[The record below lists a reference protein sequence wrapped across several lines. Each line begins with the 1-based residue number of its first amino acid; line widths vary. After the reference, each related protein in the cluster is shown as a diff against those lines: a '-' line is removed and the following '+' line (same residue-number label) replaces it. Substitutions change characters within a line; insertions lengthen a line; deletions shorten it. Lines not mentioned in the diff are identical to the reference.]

1 MRTPQ
6 EVAEAIKGIF
16 TDFSHNWIIVIE
28 AVFLFLIIYFVLK
41 ILYENNAKKL
51 IPVYVVLIVCTGA
64 VTLFSRHLS
73 SDVFY
78 IFLLL
83 LSLFF
88 LLLFSVEIKR
98 SIWNRGKRVIPA
110 SGEAAAKNTAVSAR
124 ADEYITGIVKAVQA
138 LSKSNTGALI
148 VLSNGNLPKEII
160 DSGVQL
166 NANISNQLIEGIFIP
181 KDPGGG
187 VLPAAHAEGFPQR
200 LRHPPP
206 RRHRRHGSGGRLH
219 HHCFG
224 GNGHRFRRQTRRDQP
239 LCRLGEPAALPQ
251 RLLLERILRRREESM
266 KFFTFLGK
274 LFTHNVPLKILALL
288 LAVAAVIVIN
298 AV

>member
-73 SDVFY
+73 TDVFY

-181 KDPGGG
+181 KAPLHDGAMIIYGDKIQAAG
-187 VLPAAHAEGFPQR
+187 CFLPLTQKDFPKDYGT
-200 LRHPPP
+200 
-206 RRHRRHGSGGRLH
+206 RHRAGIGVTEVADVSTIIVSEETGIVSVVKRGEISRYVDSESLRRFLKDYYWKEFSSGGKK
-219 HHCFG
+219 
-224 GNGHRFRRQTRRDQP
+224 
-239 LCRLGEPAALPQ
+239 A
-251 RLLLERILRRREESM
+251 
-266 KFFTFLGK
+266 
-274 LFTHNVPLKILALL
+274 
-288 LAVAAVIVIN
+288 
-298 AV
+298 